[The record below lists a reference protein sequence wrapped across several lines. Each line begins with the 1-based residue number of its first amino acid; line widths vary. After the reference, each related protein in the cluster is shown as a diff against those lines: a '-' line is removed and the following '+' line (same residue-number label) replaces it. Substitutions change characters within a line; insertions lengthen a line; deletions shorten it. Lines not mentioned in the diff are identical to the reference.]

1 MMTYF
6 DDDFGDDFD
15 DDDFDDDDF
24 GDDDFSDTDFGA
36 DRLNDERT
44 ASAKRKRNNLMKILT
59 LILLIQT
66 IKEAKRGTWDN

>member
-1 MMTYF
+1 MMTILMMIS
-6 DDDFGDDFD
+6 GDDFD

-44 ASAKRKRNNLMKILT
+44 ASAKEKKQSYEDFDLDFIDL
-59 LILLIQT
+59 
-66 IKEAKRGTWDN
+66 DD